1 MSVLRDDIRVAF
13 RRFRHQPGFTLVA
26 VMTLA
31 LGFGANTAIFGLVEA
46 LLLRSLPVERPEE
59 LYRIGDTN
67 ACCVNSGLMG
77 SFSLFS
83 TPLFEQ
89 LRDSA
94 PEFSKLTAFQA
105 GTLAVG
111 LRRSGSA
118 IPESLGSKFVT
129 ANYFDVFGV
138 SAAAGRLLQPADD
151 RPGAPPV
158 AVLSYR
164 AWMRFGLDPSIVGGS
179 FAINGSPVTI
189 VGVAAAEFFGETIQA
204 DPPGLWIPM
213 GQEPVLRAAGS
224 LTDKADQHWL
234 YAIGRLRPGARP
246 EQLGS
251 RLTTALQQWL
261 STQTFLTEDDRQRI
275 PRQRIIVA
283 PAGGG
288 VPLMQ
293 AQFSRSLQFL
303 FATSAVLLLIAS
315 ANLAN
320 LLLAR
325 ADRGQAAIRAA
336 LGASSARLA
345 RQSLTEGVLLALVGG
360 ILGILVASMGMQGLI
375 ALAFPGAAY
384 VPVATAPSASVLLF
398 AALLAIITGM
408 LFTGA
413 PAWAMARTPP
423 LAALAGI
430 GRGGQGKSF
439 VPRRSLVIAQVAL
452 SFVMLTSAGLLAS
465 SLGHLEGQRLGF
477 DPAGRYVARIDVP
490 PQGATPETLSLLFA
504 RLRERVAGIT
514 GVQNVSYALSS
525 PMDGNNWS
533 SGISIGGRAPDQDQ
547 SQGASWNRVGP
558 KYFETVGTR
567 VLRGR
572 AFNEGDAPGARRVAV
587 INDVFARKFFA
598 AADPIGQTVGIG
610 GAGHSGDFAIVGVVD
625 DVKHTTPNQAVR
637 AMLYLPAFQAGD
649 YDDASSRNVQGRSM
663 LLRAVVVHASPG
675 TRDLDRSLREAIA
688 AINPD
693 INVTRVRPLEEQ
705 VSSNF
710 RIERLMARLTS
721 VYGALA
727 LVLASL
733 GLYGVTSYAV
743 SQRTREIGVRMAL
756 GADSARIIRTVV
768 GGPLLETF
776 VGLLIG
782 IPLASLVGR
791 AINTQLYGIS
801 SQDPLVIATAV
812 SVLVVTALVAAAI
825 PARRAASLDP
835 ATTLRG
841 Q

>member
-105 GTLAVG
+105 GTLSVG

-413 PAWAMARTPP
+413 PAWAMSRTPP

-812 SVLVVTALVAAAI
+812 CVLVVTALVAAAI

>member
-1 MSVLRDDIRVAF
+1 
-13 RRFRHQPGFTLVA
+13 
-26 VMTLA
+26 MTLA

-105 GTLAVG
+105 GTLSVG

-439 VPRRSLVIAQVAL
+439 VPRRSLVIVQVAL

-598 AADPIGQTVGIG
+598 EADPIGQTVGIG

-743 SQRTREIGVRMAL
+743 SQRTREIGVRTAL

-782 IPLASLVGR
+782 IPLALLVGR

>member
-1 MSVLRDDIRVAF
+1 MSVLRDDIRVAL
-13 RRFRHQPGFTLVA
+13 RRFRHQPGFTVVA

-59 LYRIGDTN
+59 LHRIGDTN

-83 TPLFEQ
+83 TRLFEQ

-105 GTLAVG
+105 STLSVG

-118 IPESLGSKFVT
+118 IPESLGGKFVT

-138 SAAAGRLLQPADD
+138 TAAAGRLLQPADD
-151 RPGAPPV
+151 LPGAPPV

-234 YAIGRLRPGARP
+234 YAIGRLRPGANP
-246 EQLGS
+246 GQISS

-261 STQTFLTEDDRQRI
+261 SAQSFLTDEDRKQI
-275 PRQRIIVA
+275 PRQRIVIA

-293 AQFSRSLQFL
+293 AQFSRSLRFL

-345 RQSLTEGVLLALVGG
+345 RQSLTEGVLLALIGG
-360 ILGILVASMGMQGLI
+360 VLGIVVATLGTRALI

-398 AALLAIITGM
+398 SALLAIVTGM

-413 PAWAMARTPP
+413 SAWAMSRTPP
-423 LAALAGI
+423 LDALAGI

-465 SLGHLEGQRLGF
+465 SLGNLEGQRLGF
-477 DPAGRYVARIDVP
+477 DPAGRFAARIDVP
-490 PQGATPETLSLLFA
+490 AQGATPETLALLFA
-504 RLRERVAGIT
+504 RLRERIAGIA

-533 SGISIGGRAPDQDQ
+533 SGISIGGRAANQEQ

-558 KYFETVGTR
+558 QYFETVGTR

-572 AFNEGDAPGARRVAV
+572 AFDDGDAPGARRVAV
-587 INDVFARKFFA
+587 INEAFARKFFA
-598 AADPIGQTVGIG
+598 TADPIGQTAGIG
-610 GAGHSGDFAIVGVVD
+610 GIGHSGDFAIVGVVD
-625 DVKHTTPNQAVR
+625 DVKHTTPNQPVR
-637 AMLYLPAFQAGD
+637 PMLYLPAFQAGD
-649 YDDASSRNVQGRSM
+649 YADASSKNVQGRSM
-663 LLRAVVVHASPG
+663 LLRAVVVHAPPG
-675 TRDLDRSLREAIA
+675 TPDLDRSLREAIA
-688 AINPD
+688 AIDPD
-693 INVTRVRPLEEQ
+693 INVTRVMPLEEQ

-721 VYGALA
+721 AYGVLA

-756 GADSARIIRTVV
+756 GADSTRIIRTVV

-776 VGLLIG
+776 AGLLIG
-782 IPLASLVGR
+782 IPLALLVGR
-791 AINTQLYGIS
+791 AINTQLYGVS
-801 SQDPLVIATAV
+801 GQDPLVIAMAV
-812 SVLVVTALVAAAI
+812 SVLMVTALVAAAI

-835 ATTLRG
+835 AQTLRG

>member
-105 GTLAVG
+105 GTLSVG

-204 DPPGLWIPM
+204 DPPGLWIPI

-439 VPRRSLVIAQVAL
+439 VPRRSLVIVQVAL

-477 DPAGRYVARIDVP
+477 DPASRYVARIDVP

>member
-204 DPPGLWIPM
+204 DPPGLWIPI

-246 EQLGS
+246 EQVGS

-261 STQTFLTEDDRQRI
+261 STQSFLTEDDRQRI
-275 PRQRIIVA
+275 PRQRIVVA

-465 SLGHLEGQRLGF
+465 SLGNLEGQRLGF
-477 DPAGRYVARIDVP
+477 DPASRYVARIDVP

-743 SQRTREIGVRMAL
+743 SQRKREIGVRMAL

-768 GGPLLETF
+768 GGPLLETI

-782 IPLASLVGR
+782 IPLALLVGR
-791 AINTQLYGIS
+791 AINTQLYGVS

-812 SVLVVTALVAAAI
+812 SVLVVTALIAAAI

>member
-105 GTLAVG
+105 GTLSVG

-204 DPPGLWIPM
+204 DPPGLWIPI

-430 GRGGQGKSF
+430 GRGGQGKLF
-439 VPRRSLVIAQVAL
+439 VPRRSLVIVQVAL

-610 GAGHSGDFAIVGVVD
+610 GAAHSGDFAIVGVVD

-812 SVLVVTALVAAAI
+812 CVLVVTALVAAAI

>member
-1 MSVLRDDIRVAF
+1 
-13 RRFRHQPGFTLVA
+13 
-26 VMTLA
+26 MTLA

-204 DPPGLWIPM
+204 DPPGLWIPI

-439 VPRRSLVIAQVAL
+439 VPRRSLVIVQVAL

-477 DPAGRYVARIDVP
+477 DPASRYVARIDVP

-693 INVTRVRPLEEQ
+693 INVTRVMPLEEQ

-782 IPLASLVGR
+782 IPLALLVGR

-812 SVLVVTALVAAAI
+812 CVLVVTALVAAAI